1 MKGRRGWRRGVTLA
15 EFLVVLALTGII
27 VGLATSIA
35 IKATQVWKQQ
45 QARGIAGRTCWESL
59 YKISRDLRTAVLAS
73 ELGGQGGLA
82 GENGSPLDEK
92 GSPLELLDVLQGK
105 GWPEGVGIPDD
116 LADADIR
123 LEADLIRFP
132 SPQAVVEGTDVR
144 GRVKY
149 YPGIVEYSLKR
160 DKKNGRIVGIA
171 RRAAKIGTP
180 LEGEARRPENAYAI
194 SLRFEYRGE
203 DGPWVDEWNDAS
215 VLPRAVRITVT
226 TCGYPA
232 EEKPR
237 VTQFSSIVY
246 LPVARRISL

>member
-1 MKGRRGWRRGVTLA
+1 MKRRRGWRRGVTLA

-27 VGLATSIA
+27 VGLAWSIA

-82 GENGSPLDEK
+82 GENGSPL
-92 GSPLELLDVLQGK
+92 ELLDVLQGK
-105 GWPEGVGIPDD
+105 EWPEGVGIPDD

-132 SPQAVVEGTDVR
+132 SPRAVVEGTDVR

-160 DKKNGRIVGIA
+160 DKKNGRTTFAIA

-180 LEGEARRPENAYAI
+180 LEEEARRPENAYAI

-215 VLPRAVRITVT
+215 VLPRAVRITVA